1 MLSLLRDAKEA
12 HEDELIYTLGLW
24 VLFPEYGAV
33 IFLGHANQDKPSF
46 HIPII
51 PDNREVESTGVGR
64 ELRFPGSYG
73 SCKQSGFHVS
83 RSRI

>member
-1 MLSLLRDAKEA
+1 MHTRLLGYISGIRTRD
-12 HEDELIYTLGLW
+12 
-24 VLFPEYGAV
+24 
-33 IFLGHANQDKPSF
+33 FLVHANQDKPSF